1 MSGAALPFLPYGRHC
16 IDESDVAAVAQVLRG
31 EWLTQGP
38 AVQGFEDTL
47 AARLGVDHAIAVNSG
62 TAALHLAVLAA
73 GLEPG
78 DRAVVPALTF
88 LATANAVRFAGG
100 EVVFADVDPE
110 TGLMGAGQL
119 SEALDRAASDGGG
132 GPVKLVL
139 QVHLNGQCADPPAI
153 RAITDD
159 RGLKLIDDSCHAIG
173 ASYDTGGG
181 GQAAI
186 GSCRDCDFAT
196 FSFHPVKTIAMG
208 EGGAVTTN
216 DTAAAARIRR
226 LRSHAMVRGDGPFTQ
241 AELAL
246 DPQGAPNPW
255 YYEMLEIG
263 FNYRPGDLHCAL
275 GRSQLAK
282 LDDFVAAR
290 RTLAARYDEVLAPL
304 APLVAPV
311 ARRPECS
318 PAWHLYV
325 VMIDFEAA
333 GVDRARVVRGLR
345 DRGIGTQVH
354 YLPVCHQPYYRD
366 RHGAQTVPGADRY
379 YARALSLPLFVG
391 MTVADVERVVDALQ
405 AVLA

>member
-1 MSGAALPFLPYGRHC
+1 MSEAALPFLPYGRHC
-16 IDESDVAAVAQVLRG
+16 VDESDVAAVAEVLRG

-38 AVQGFEDTL
+38 AVQGFEDALT
-47 AARLGVDHAIAVNSG
+47 ARLGAAHAVAVSSG

-88 LATANAVRFAGG
+88 LATANAVRYAGG

-110 TGLMGAGQL
+110 TGLMGPGHL
-119 SEALDRAASDGGG
+119 SEALDRAARDGGG

-153 RAITDD
+153 RAIAED

-173 ASYDTGGG
+173 ASYDNGDGD
-181 GQAAI
+181 QVAI

-216 DTAAAARIRR
+216 DAVAAARIRR
-226 LRSHAMVRGDGPFTQ
+226 LCNHATVRGDGPFTQ

-255 YYEMLEIG
+255 YYEMPEIG
-263 FNYRPGDLHCAL
+263 FNYRLSDLHCAL
-275 GRSQLAK
+275 GCNQLAK
-282 LDDFVAAR
+282 LDNFVSAR
-290 RTLAARYDEVLAPL
+290 RELAARYDELLAPL

-311 ARRPECS
+311 SRSAGCH

-325 VMIDFEAA
+325 VLIDFEAA
-333 GVDRARVVRGLR
+333 GVDRARVMRELR

-366 RHGAQTVPGADRY
+366 RHGAQAVPGADRY

-391 MTVADVERVVDALQ
+391 MTDADVARVVEALQ